1 MVRAAPAAPVQGRLQ
16 LHPKM
21 WIEQMIEDPRGQID
35 YAEFSTGTTL
45 VLVPGSCSTG
55 AAWRPVMATWN
66 GQFRCVT
73 TSLLGYGGTAERRTT
88 GDPDISHEAEMLEA
102 VVRRTGSRV
111 HLVGHSFGGLVALS
125 VALRSRVP
133 LASLVILEAP
143 AQEAL
148 RGRGERQHY
157 RAFRQMRK
165 AYFAAFDDGN
175 EEAISTMI
183 DFSGGAG
190 TFASWP
196 PRVRAYAVETT
207 AVNIGD
213 WASAR
218 GFALS
223 AASLA
228 ALQIPTLV
236 VRGGASHPAVQRA
249 NAVLAERISGA
260 ALATIDTAAHFMI
273 ATHPNEVGRLIA
285 RHVHWAEAVLYSEP
299 FQSANGG
306 DWHIADSAAS
316 EHRNEDE
323 WRRAILQAVESR

>member
-1 MVRAAPAAPVQGRLQ
+1 
-16 LHPKM
+16 
-21 WIEQMIEDPRGQID
+21 MIEDPRGQID
-35 YAEFSTGTTL
+35 YAEFGAGTTL

-73 TSLLGYGGTAERRTT
+73 TSLLGYGGTAERRTA
-88 GDPDISHEAEMLEA
+88 GDTNISHEAEMLEA
-102 VVRRTGSRV
+102 VVRKTGSRV
-111 HLVGHSFGGLVALS
+111 HLVGHSFGGLVALA

-148 RGRGERQHY
+148 RDRGDGQHY

-165 AYFAAFDDGN
+165 AYFAAFVDGN
-175 EEAISTMI
+175 AEAIAAMI
-183 DFSGGAG
+183 DFFGGAG

-207 AVNIGD
+207 PVNIRD
-213 WASAR
+213 WASAG

-228 ALQIPTLV
+228 AVQIPTLV
-236 VRGGASHPAVQRA
+236 VRGGSSHPAVQRA

-260 ALATIDTAAHFMI
+260 ALATIDMAAHFMI

-285 RHVHWAEAVLYSEP
+285 QHLHSTEARLHGELSQPANDTDRHILDLVAAQHRH
-299 FQSANGG
+299 GG
-306 DWHIADSAAS
+306 D
-316 EHRNEDE
+316 ER
-323 WRRAILQAVESR
+323 RRAIVQAVESR